1 MYRSN
6 PYMCK
11 DCLLFSQCAQNKDFT
26 KRISRH
32 ILADYVEEV
41 EHLRHTQE
49 QTTVCVVEGND

>member
-1 MYRSN
+1 
-6 PYMCK
+6 MCK